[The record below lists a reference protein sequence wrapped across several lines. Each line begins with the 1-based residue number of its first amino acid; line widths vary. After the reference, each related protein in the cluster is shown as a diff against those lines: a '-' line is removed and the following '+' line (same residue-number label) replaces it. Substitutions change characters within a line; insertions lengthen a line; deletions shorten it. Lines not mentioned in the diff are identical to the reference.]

1 MGFDAQ
7 AEANA
12 LAEVAA
18 KQANALAEVAAK
30 RAAQYKPAPRKF
42 ASVTVCFGRLYA
54 VATDGTA
61 WAYQTGKWIQ
71 LDNLPA
77 TE

>member
-1 MGFDAQ
+1 MGFDVQ
-7 AEANA
+7 AEGAA
-12 LAEVAA
+12 LAAVVA
-18 KQANALAEVAAK
+18 KQ
-30 RAAQYKPAPRKF
+30 AAQYKPAPRKF
-42 ASVTVCFGRLYA
+42 ASVMECFGLLYA

-61 WAYQTGKWIQ
+61 WAYQTGRWVQ